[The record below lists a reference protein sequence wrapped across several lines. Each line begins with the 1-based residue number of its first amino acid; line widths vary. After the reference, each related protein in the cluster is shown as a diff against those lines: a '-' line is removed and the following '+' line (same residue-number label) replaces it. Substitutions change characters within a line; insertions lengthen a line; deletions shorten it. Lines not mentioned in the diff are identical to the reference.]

1 MFPNLKNI
9 QDIEIQFPYIRSSSK
24 TVIIY
29 YIHLFIKK
37 YLCYNSNEE
46 SSSFKTCI
54 FFYSKIT
61 ENIFDIWNEKVMK
74 GASNI
79 ETEGCRGQQGNSKV
93 KVVSSREIQV

>member
-37 YLCYNSNEE
+37 YLCYNSKE